1 LRFQGRFSLI
11 PEKSLAAMTHLFPT
25 PPPPARILRIPGAG
39 FLRRQSPGLRY
50 LMFAAAGIMLAG
62 SLWAAWK
69 WHSLHAGMP
78 RLPANI
84 AELWE
89 VNREPAIE
97 FVDAGG
103 RTLAVK
109 GPRYGRAI
117 SVADLPRHVPQ
128 AFIAAEDKRFYQ
140 HDGADE
146 AAIMRAAAAN
156 TVAGETVSGA
166 STITQQLIKNLIL
179 DSRQTMQRKAQE
191 ITLARQLEKRM
202 TKDEVLSLYLSRIYF
217 GSGLYGIDAAARHY
231 FGKAPDQITIAEAA
245 LLAALPKAPSRLNL
259 RDNLAGAKERQAY
272 VLREMRSERFIT
284 RQEEADA
291 LAAGITIIEAP
302 AYDPELGFVLEAA
315 AEELARLVPR
325 VPGDAVVTL
334 TIDPR
339 IQPRVQALVS
349 DRMKT
354 QGERLGASQ
363 ASALVL
369 GRDGRVAAMVG
380 GLDFRRSP
388 FNRVTQAKRQPGSSF
403 KPFVYALA
411 LEDGY
416 SPYDVFNDRPISI
429 GKWQPSNYD
438 GEYIGP
444 MTLSEAL
451 ARSTNTV
458 AAELGNEAN
467 PERVIE
473 LARRFGI
480 TSGMKPYPS
489 LSLGSQEV
497 TLWELTGAYT
507 VFQSGGRRLDPYLI
521 SKVSDTRGNVLF
533 EHPDAPGKRVY
544 GEDHAAEM
552 NAMLMRVIGASFGT
566 GGKARIRGWSVA
578 GKTGTSQDWRD
589 AWFVGF
595 TAAYTGGVWVG
606 NDDDSP
612 MKRVTGGGLPAELWS
627 DIMEVAHEG
636 LKPAPLFGADLVVTL
651 DPAAEDRIAFYR
663 GMAQA
668 FKVAGDRSDVASPGG
683 ERVRQE

>member
-1 LRFQGRFSLI
+1 
-11 PEKSLAAMTHLFPT
+11 
-25 PPPPARILRIPGAG
+25 
-39 FLRRQSPGLRY
+39 
-50 LMFAAAGIMLAG
+50 
-62 SLWAAWK
+62 
-69 WHSLHAGMP
+69 
-78 RLPANI
+78 
-84 AELWE
+84 ELWD

-97 FVDAGG
+97 FVDASG

-166 STITQQLIKNLIL
+166 STITQQLVKNLIL

-191 ITLARQLEKRM
+191 ITLARQLERRM
-202 TKDEVLSLYLSRIYF
+202 TKDEILSLYLSRIYF

-259 RDNLAGAKERQAY
+259 RENLAGAKERQAY

-291 LAAGITIIEAP
+291 LAAGISIIRAP

-315 AEELARLVPR
+315 AEQLARLVPR

-339 IQPRVQALVS
+339 IQSRAQALVS
-349 DRMKT
+349 ERMKT

-429 GKWQPSNYD
+429 GKWRPSNYD

-451 ARSTNTV
+451 TRSTNTV

-467 PERVIE
+467 PARVIE

-480 TSGMKPYPS
+480 ASELKPYPS
-489 LSLGSQEV
+489 LALGSQEV
-497 TLWELTGAYT
+497 TLWELTAAYG
-507 VFQSGGRRLDPYLI
+507 VFQSGGRRTEPYLI
-521 SKVSDTRGNVLF
+521 ARVSDTRGNVLF
-533 EHPDAPGKRVY
+533 EHPDAAGKRVY
-544 GEDHAAEM
+544 AEDYAAEM
-552 NAMLMRVIGASFGT
+552 NAMLMRVVDAPFGT
-566 GGKARIRGWSVA
+566 GGKARIKGWRVA

-636 LKPAPLFGADLVVTL
+636 VKPAPLFGADLVVTL
-651 DPAAEDRIAFYR
+651 DPAAEERITFYR

-668 FKVAGDRSDVASPGG
+668 FNAAGNRSDLASLGG
-683 ERVRQE
+683 EWVREE

>member
-1 LRFQGRFSLI
+1 
-11 PEKSLAAMTHLFPT
+11 MTHPFPT
-25 PPPPARILRIPGAG
+25 PPPPARIVRIPVSG
-39 FLRRQSPGLRY
+39 FLRRQSPWLRY
-50 LMFAAAGIMLAG
+50 LMLAAAGILLAG
-62 SLWAAWK
+62 GLWAAWK

-84 AELWE
+84 DELWDA
-89 VNREPAIE
+89 NREPAIE
-97 FVDAGG
+97 FVDASG
-103 RTLAVK
+103 RTLAVR

-166 STITQQLIKNLIL
+166 STITQQLVKNLIL

-191 ITLARQLEKRM
+191 ITLARQLERRM
-202 TKDEVLSLYLSRIYF
+202 TKDEILSLYLSRIYF

-259 RDNLAGAKERQAY
+259 RENLAGAKERQAY

-291 LAAGITIIEAP
+291 LAAGISIIRAP

-315 AEELARLVPR
+315 AEQLARLVPR

-339 IQPRVQALVS
+339 IQSRAQALVS
-349 DRMKT
+349 ERMKT

-429 GKWQPSNYD
+429 GKWRPSNYD

-451 ARSTNTV
+451 TRSTNTV

-467 PERVIE
+467 PARVIE

-480 TSGMKPYPS
+480 ASELKPYPS
-489 LSLGSQEV
+489 LALGSQEV
-497 TLWELTGAYT
+497 TLWELTAAYG
-507 VFQSGGRRLDPYLI
+507 VFQSGGRRTEPYLI
-521 SKVSDTRGNVLF
+521 ARVSDTRGNVLF
-533 EHPDAPGKRVY
+533 EHPDAAGKRVY
-544 GEDHAAEM
+544 AEDYAAEM
-552 NAMLMRVIGASFGT
+552 NAMLMRVVDAPFGT
-566 GGKARIRGWSVA
+566 GGKARIKGWRVA

-636 LKPAPLFGADLVVTL
+636 VKPAPLFGADLVVTL
-651 DPAAEDRIAFYR
+651 DPAAEERITFYR

-668 FKVAGDRSDVASPGG
+668 FNAAGNRSDLASLGG
-683 ERVRQE
+683 EWVREE